1 MASTT
6 NSPSTLL
13 TLPSFSIQTSTF
25 LPKTSQRSI
34 FKKKKPF
41 KFNSKR
47 VVSCKASNGKQN
59 DADTSFLNR
68 FDRRDILLGL
78 GGSLYG
84 ATSLVRDPFAL
95 AAPIA
100 APDLSHCA
108 EATVK
113 PTGGVQTTMGID
125 CCPPVSTTIID
136 FKPPSVCK
144 IRYRPAA
151 HSVDCRYLKKFE
163 EALRLMRELDKDDP
177 RSFMQQATVH
187 CAYCNDAYP
196 QTLFPSQPIQV
207 HDSWLFFPFHRLYL
221 YFFERILGKLINDP
235 DFAIPYW
242 NWDSPSGMSM
252 PEIYVGCNSPLYDSK
267 RDLSHLP
274 PSLVNLKD
282 GKYNDFSRERQIKC
296 NLNLMY
302 REMVRTKTPSLFFG
316 KSYRAGCPP
325 SPGPGSVELGS
336 HIAVH
341 IWVGDKKEP
350 YHEDMGNF
358 YSAGRDPI
366 FYAHHANVDRLW
378 NIWKTLPGKKRR
390 DIDDRD
396 WLDSAFLFY
405 DENKN
410 LVRVKVRDCLD
421 SRALGYDYQS
431 VDIPWL
437 GSKATPRRRGR
448 APRRRPPSGRAPGR
462 AMAAENNT
470 IAFPIVLDK
479 IVRFE
484 VPRPKKSRT
493 KIGKKD
499 DEEEEEEE
507 EVLVIENIQL
517 DKDAPVKFDVC
528 INDDD
533 DEDDGKPV
541 GPEDSEFVGSF
552 TNLPH
557 GHGQPGEKLTTTLTF
572 SISDLLEE
580 LGIEGEDNIV
590 VTLVPQEGEGLV
602 SIGNVQIDYIR
613 D

>member
-6 NSPSTLL
+6 NTPSTLL
-13 TLPSFSIQTSTF
+13 TLPNFSIQTSKF
-25 LPKTSQRSI
+25 LPKTSQSSI

-41 KFNSKR
+41 NFNSKT

-59 DADTSFLNR
+59 DADTTFLNR

-100 APDLSHCA
+100 DPDLSHCA
-108 EATVK
+108 EATVQ
-113 PTGGVQTTMGID
+113 PTGGEPTTMGID
-125 CCPPVSTTIID
+125 CCPPVSTTITD
-136 FKPPSVCK
+136 FIPPSVRK

-151 HSVDCRYLKKFE
+151 HLAGSRYLKKFE

-177 RSFMQQATVH
+177 RSFMQQANVH

-196 QTLFPSQPIQV
+196 QTLFPSQTIQV
-207 HDSWLFFPFHRLYL
+207 HDLWLFFPFHRLYL

-252 PEIYVGCNSPLYDSK
+252 PEIYVGSNSPLYDSK

-274 PSLVNLKD
+274 PSLVNLDGGKD
-282 GKYNDFSRERQIKC
+282 NGFSRERQIKC

-302 REMVRTKTPSLFFG
+302 REMVRAKTPSLFFG

-325 SPGPGSVELGS
+325 SPGPGSVEDGS

-341 IWVGDKKEP
+341 IWRP
-350 YHEDMGNF
+350 N
-358 YSAGRDPI
+358 
-366 FYAHHANVDRLW
+366 FYAHHANVDRMW

-421 SRALGYDYQS
+421 SRALGYDYQR

-462 AMAAENNT
+462 AMAAEINNT

-493 KIGKKD
+493 KIGKKND
-499 DEEEEEEE
+499 DDEEE

-557 GHGQPGEKLTTTLTF
+557 GHGQPGAKLTT
-572 SISDLLEE
+572 
-580 LGIEGEDNIV
+580 
-590 VTLVPQEGEGLV
+590 
-602 SIGNVQIDYIR
+602 
-613 D
+613 

>member
-1 MASTT
+1 MASTA
-6 NSPSTLL
+6 NFPSTFI
-13 TLPSFSIQTSTF
+13 TLPNFS
-25 LPKTSQRSI
+25 KTCRGSI
-34 FKKKKPF
+34 FRKKKL
-41 KFNSKR
+41 FNFVSKK
-47 VVSCKASNGKQN
+47 VVSCKAKN
-59 DADTSFLNR
+59 ADSSLNR

-78 GGSLYG
+78 GGSFYG
-84 ATSLVRDPFAL
+84 ATNLLGGDPFAL

-100 APDLSHCA
+100 APDLSQCA
-108 EATVK
+108 EATVQK
-113 PTGGVQTTMGID
+113 TGLPTMGVA

-136 FKPPSVCK
+136 FKPPSVRK

-151 HSVDCRYLKKFE
+151 HLVDSRYLKKFE

-177 RSFMQQATVH
+177 RSFMQKANVH
-187 CAYCNDAYP
+187 CPYCNDACP
-196 QTLFPSQPIQV
+196 QTLFPSQPIQ
-207 HDSWLFFPFHRLYL
+207 
-221 YFFERILGKLINDP
+221 RILGKLINDP

-252 PEIYVGCNSPLYDSK
+252 PEIYVGSNSPLYDSK

-274 PSLVNLKD
+274 PSLVNLNGGRD
-282 GKYNDFSRERQIKC
+282 NDLSRERQIKC
-296 NLNLMY
+296 NLNLMCN
-302 REMVRTKTPSLFFG
+302 
-316 KSYRAGCPP
+316 RAG
-325 SPGPGSVELGS
+325 STRDLGAGSVEDGS

-341 IWVGDKKEP
+341 IWVGDKEEP
-350 YHEDMGNF
+350 YNEDMGSF
-358 YSAGRDPI
+358 YPAGRDPI
-366 FYAHHANVDRLW
+366 FYAHHANVDRIW

-410 LVRVKVRDCLD
+410 PVRVKVRDCLD

-437 GSKATPRRRGR
+437 GSKATPRSRGR

-462 AMAAENNT
+462 AMAAEINNT

-499 DEEEEEEE
+499 EEEEEEEE

-557 GHGQPGEKLTTTLTF
+557 GHGQTGAKLTTTLTF

-602 SIGNVQIDYIR
+602 SIGNVNIDYIR

>member
-1 MASTT
+1 MASTA
-6 NSPSTLL
+6 NFPSTVI
-13 TLPSFSIQTSTF
+13 TLPNFS
-25 LPKTSQRSI
+25 KTCRGSI
-34 FKKKKPF
+34 FMKKKL
-41 KFNSKR
+41 FNFVSKK
-47 VVSCKASNGKQN
+47 VVSCKANN
-59 DADTSFLNR
+59 ADSSVNR

-84 ATSLVRDPFAL
+84 GTSLVRDPFAL

-108 EATVK
+108 EATVQ
-113 PTGGVQTTMGID
+113 PTGGVSTTMGVD
-125 CCPPVSTTIID
+125 CCPPVSTTITD
-136 FKPPSVCK
+136 FIPPSVRK

-151 HSVDCRYLKKFE
+151 HLVDSRYLKKFE

-177 RSFMQQATVH
+177 RSFMQQANVH

-207 HDSWLFFPFHRLYL
+207 HNSWLFFPFHRLYL

-252 PEIYVGCNSPLYDSK
+252 PEIYVGSNSPLYDSK

-274 PSLVNLKD
+274 PSLVNLNGGKD
-282 GKYNDFSRERQIKC
+282 NDLSRELQIKC

-302 REMVRTKTPSLFFG
+302 REMVRTKIPSLFFG
-316 KSYRAGCPP
+316 KEYRAG
-325 SPGPGSVELGS
+325 STADPGAGSVEGGS

-341 IWVGDKKEP
+341 IWVGDKEEP

-366 FYAHHANVDRLW
+366 FYAHHANVDRMW

-390 DIDDRD
+390 DIDDSD

-448 APRRRPPSGRAPGR
+448 APRRSPPSGRAPGQ
-462 AMAAENNT
+462 AMAAEINNT

-499 DEEEEEEE
+499 EEEE

-557 GHGQPGEKLTTTLTF
+557 GHGQPGAKLTTTLTF

-602 SIGNVQIDYIR
+602 SIGNVKIDYIR